1 MHPAEIIGSR
11 SHDAAGRGEE
21 VPARARADRYAGGE
35 NQAMR
40 STIRLTSVLATLVI
54 VAAACSSAATNAPAT
69 PAPATPAPA
78 ASEAASAAPP
88 PSEAPASQAA
98 AGLSGTLTLWEAYG
112 TSGSAEKTAFDAI
125 VASVK
130 AANPGLDLTVLD
142 VPFANLFTKFETEAG
157 AGGGPDLFIA
167 PNDSMAK
174 EARAGLLKDL
184 TSLEP
189 QLMAAPYNIS
199 QAAITA
205 DTVDGKLA
213 AIPES
218 WKAVALFSRNDIF
231 ATPPVT
237 TDDWLKDATKLGWV
251 SGSGASPYY
260 AYGLWGAF
268 GGKILN
274 DSGVCDATQTGLAD
288 GLKFMSDLK
297 KAGMKQYQDD
307 NIAKADLISG
317 KIGGFID
324 GPWQSGNL
332 GPALGS
338 KLVVSAGPKGPG
350 GDFQPLAAPDGFY
363 INDASQSSDLAIQ
376 FALAYLTDANYQQMV
391 DKGGHIPVNT
401 ALTSS
406 DPITGGFIT
415 AVKTAFPRPT
425 AKELDNY
432 WANWQNAI
440 DSVLL
445 KGTDPAAAATTAC
458 AAMNKANGK

>member
-1 MHPAEIIGSR
+1 
-11 SHDAAGRGEE
+11 
-21 VPARARADRYAGGE
+21 
-35 NQAMR
+35 MR

-69 PAPATPAPA
+69 PAPATPVPA
-78 ASEAASAAPP
+78 GSEAASAAPP
-88 PSEAPASQAA
+88 APASQAA

-130 AANPGLDLTVLD
+130 AANPGLNLTVLD

-218 WKAVALFSRNDIF
+218 WKAVALFSRNDVLP
-231 ATPPVT
+231 AAPVT
-237 TDDWLKDATKLGWV
+237 TDDWLKDAAKLGWV
-251 SGSGASPYY
+251 TGSSGGNYYLFGLFGSFGATP
-260 AYGLWGAF
+260 
-268 GGKILN
+268 LN
-274 DSGVCDATQTGLAD
+274 SSGVCDATQPGLASA
-288 GLKFMSDLK
+288 LKFLSDFK
-297 KAGMKQYQDD
+297 KAGGHAYNDD
-307 NIAKADLISG
+307 NLAKADFLSG

-324 GPWQSGNL
+324 GPWQTGNL
-332 GPALGS
+332 LPPLGS
-338 KLVVSAGPKGPG
+338 KLVVSPGPKGS
-350 GDFQPLAAPDGFY
+350 GDFGPLAAPDGFY
-363 INDASQSSDLAIQ
+363 INDSSQSSDLAIQ
-376 FALAYLTDANYQQMV
+376 FALAYLSDSNYQNMV

-406 DPITGGFIT
+406 DPVTGGFIT
-415 AVKTAFPRPT
+415 AVKTALPRPT
-425 AKELDNY
+425 AKELDNF
-432 WANWQNAI
+432 WANWQNAL
-440 DSVLL
+440 DSVML
-445 KGTDPAAAATTAC
+445 KGTDPAAAVTTAC